1 MGNKNKPHPSTQ
13 QVKSRLHVRNKHNSR
28 YDFKALTTSC
38 PELSEFVKPNKY
50 GDESID
56 FADPDAVK
64 MLNKALLKL
73 HYGINYWDIPEGYL
87 CPPIP
92 GRADYIHHVSD
103 LLGSCN
109 FGKVPKGKNI
119 TCLDIGVGANC
130 VYPIIGNSEYAW
142 SFIGSD
148 IDKIGIESAQKI
160 IDQNPSL
167 KGNIELR
174 LQSDPKDIIYGALQR
189 EEKVDLIICNPPFH
203 ASAEAALE
211 ATIKK
216 QTNLQKKIITN
227 STLNFGGKNNE
238 LWCEGGEKWF
248 VAKMIRESK
257 KYAESCFWF
266 STLVSKQSYVKSV
279 ESALHYE
286 KAAEVKIIPMGQG
299 NKSSRIVAW
308 TFLDKD
314 QQQDWRKE
322 RWDLKG

>member
-1 MGNKNKPHPSTQ
+1 MGNKKKPHPSTQ
-13 QVKSRLHVRNKHNSR
+13 PNKSRLHVRNKHNSR
-28 YDFKALTTSC
+28 YDFKALTERC
-38 PELSEFVKPNKY
+38 PELADFVKPNKY

-56 FADPDAVK
+56 FADPIAVK
-64 MLNKALLKL
+64 MLNSALLKL
-73 HYGINYWDIPEGYL
+73 HYGIEYWDIPEGYL

-92 GRADYIHHVSD
+92 GRADYIHHASD
-103 LLGSCN
+103 LLGASN
-109 FGKVPKGKNI
+109 FGEIPRGANI

-130 VYPIIGNSEYAW
+130 VYPIIGNSEYDW
-142 SFIGSD
+142 SFIGAD
-148 IDKIGIESAQKI
+148 IDKSAIESAQKI
-160 IDQNPSL
+160 VDQNTSL
-167 KGNIELR
+167 KGHIELR
-174 LQSDPKDIIYGALQR
+174 LQPEPKDIIYGALQR

-211 ATIKK
+211 ATLRK
-216 QTNLQKKIITN
+216 QTNLQKKIITK
-227 STLNFGGKNNE
+227 STLNFGGQNNE

-286 KAAEVKIIPMGQG
+286 EATEVKVIPMGQG

-308 TFLDKD
+308 TFLDKEL
-314 QQQDWRKE
+314 QKAWREE
-322 RWDLKG
+322 RWN